1 MKQLAHSPIAAL
13 IVSGAACAYGQGGDA
28 KTSLQQTLNSQYTVT
43 KVSAD
48 RNDIV
53 TPGTVLVFQKDG
65 LIMYSTA
72 SPMPPL
78 STWKN
83 GKMSK
88 SFAQDLAI
96 GLASKNGATVDS
108 YPRRTFVAGEK
119 AWFAG
124 FNFQKDG
131 VVLLLYSDPYSD
143 IRYYTLLKFPFDKKS
158 PPSTEEAQA
167 KIAEVVTVQP
177 PDDSQAPAP
186 AADPVPPGALQNDDI
201 LKIVKAGL
209 DDSIIIAKIKTSKC
223 QFDTAP
229 DTLIALK
236 QSGVS
241 SAVMR
246 AMTQAPHE

>member
-1 MKQLAHSPIAAL
+1 MAKITHSAIATVIA
-13 IVSGAACAYGQGGDA
+13 SAAACAYGQNGDA
-28 KTSLQQTLNSQYTVT
+28 KTSLQALNSQYTVT

-48 RNDIV
+48 KNDIV
-53 TPGTVLVFQKDG
+53 TGGTVLVFQKDG

-72 SPMPPL
+72 SPIPPL

-88 SFAQDLAI
+88 SFAQDMVI

-131 VVLLLYSDPYSD
+131 IVLLLYSDPYND
-143 IRYYTLLKFPFDKKS
+143 VRYYTLLKFPFDKKS
-158 PPSTEEAQA
+158 PPSAEEAQA
-167 KIAEVVTVQP
+167 KIAEVATVQP
-177 PDDSQAPAP
+177 PDDSHAPAP
-186 AADPVPPGALQNDDI
+186 ADPAPPGTLQNDDI
-201 LKIVKAGL
+201 LRMVKAGL

-223 QFDTAP
+223 QFDTSP
-229 DTLIALK
+229 DTLITLK
-236 QSGVS
+236 QNGVS
-241 SAVMR
+241 SAVLR
-246 AMTQAPHE
+246 AMTEAPNPQ